1 MLPTNTQFLNSL
13 YALRAASEQ
22 ATLAYYFEGNGHNAD
37 GYKTRAITEL
47 KLAATSLGF
56 ELVERIPRPLASG
69 GLIKGDK
76 VYLAGESANDLA
88 EVTPAARDGGRMQME
103 EGEDA

>member
-13 YALRAASEQ
+13 YSMRAASEQ

-47 KLAATSLGF
+47 KMAAVALGF
-56 ELVERIPRPLASG
+56 ELVERLP
-69 GLIKGDK
+69 
-76 VYLAGESANDLA
+76 
-88 EVTPAARDGGRMQME
+88 VTPAARDGGRME
-103 EGEDA
+103 KPELCGFAGVADA